1 MKTHYMSKIVS
12 LGALSLATLAMTG
25 CLGTKSLSNGITDD
39 GRVDMQSIVFPEL
52 DTAWQHQGQFPNS
65 ENLSKMKPG
74 IDKDNIYQLLG
85 GPHFSEGQSA
95 REWDYIMKFYMPDN
109 SVKTCQYKVIFD
121 KDYKGQEFYWMP
133 ADCPPNQGT
142 TVSPPL
148 ITVQQA
154 PERINLSADTLFR
167 FDKSTAQDILPEGR
181 RELDELAQTLR
192 QYQQM
197 GPSTIVIT
205 GHTDRK
211 GTEAYN
217 MRLSSQRAQTVAN
230 YLVNQGVNPN
240 NISTI
245 GAGESQPVQECSTAL
260 PRQQEIDCL
269 QPNRRVTLDITM
281 VQ

>member
-1 MKTHYMSKIVS
+1 MKTHYMNKIAS
-12 LGALSLATLAMTG
+12 LSTLSLATLVMTG
-25 CLGTKSLSNGITDD
+25 CLGTQSLSSSISDE
-39 GRVDMQSIVFPEL
+39 GRVDMQNIVFPEP
-52 DTAWQHQGQFPNS
+52 DTAWRYQGQFPNS
-65 ENLSKMKPG
+65 ENLSKIRPG
-74 IDKDNIYQLLG
+74 ISKDDIYQLLG
-85 GPHFSEGQSA
+85 SPHFSEGQYA
-95 REWDYIMKFYMPDN
+95 REWDYILKFYMPDS
-109 SVKTCQYKVIFD
+109 SVRTCQYKVIFD
-121 KDYKGQEFYWMP
+121 KDYKAQEFYWMP
-133 ADCPPNQGT
+133 ADCPPKQMT
-142 TVSPPL
+142 TVSPPV
-148 ITVQQA
+148 IAIQQV

-240 NISTI
+240 NISTV
-245 GAGESQPVQECSTAL
+245 GAGESQPIAECSTIL
-260 PRQQEIDCL
+260 SRQQEIDCL
-269 QPNRRVTLDITM
+269 QPNRRVTLDVTM